1 MNEELHAWT
10 SDRLMGRIVREP
22 RRDRMTFVYDEGWR
36 TDATSYPLSLSMPLS
51 AESHSHDVIS
61 PFLWGLLPDNDGVL
75 RRWGERFHVSPGNVF
90 RLLEHVGEDC
100 AGAVQLVKPERI
112 EVWRAARSSGRVQ
125 WLNEDEIA
133 ERLRLL
139 LRDHSASRTGT
150 DRGHFS
156 LAGAQPKTALHYD
169 PKGGRWGVPSG
180 TVPTTHIFKP
190 PTGDFDGYAEN
201 EHFCM
206 TLCRAL
212 GIASATST
220 LTRFGDV
227 TVIIVD
233 RFDRLR
239 HGARVLRIHQED
251 MCQAM
256 ARMPQQKYQNQG
268 GPSAAEIMNL
278 IRRHSGARDEDAAR
292 FVNALIFNWLV
303 MGTDAHAKNYAFL
316 IGSGGRVRL
325 APLYDLSS
333 ALPYPQQVH
342 PRQATLAMKIGGK
355 YKLREMTLR
364 EWRKA
369 AAELR
374 YDESALIDRL
384 RHLAQSIP
392 DAASDVHKQL
402 RAGGIRHDVTK
413 RLAQALQQRAVE
425 CAKSS
430 TT

>member
-10 SDRLMGRIVREP
+10 SDRLMGHIVREP
-22 RRDRMTFVYDEGWR
+22 RRDRMTFVYDEAWR
-36 TDATSYPLSLSMPLS
+36 ADATSHPLSLSMPLS
-51 AESHSHDVIS
+51 GGSHAHDVIS

-100 AGAVQLVKPERI
+100 AGAVQLVKPERLDA
-112 EVWRAARSSGRVQ
+112 WRESRSAGRVQ
-125 WLNEDEIA
+125 WLSDDDIA

-156 LAGAQPKTALHYD
+156 LAGAQPKTALHFD
-169 PKGGRWGVPSG
+169 PKGNRWGVPSG

-206 TLCRAL
+206 SVARAL
-212 GIASATST
+212 GLGTATSRIT
-220 LTRFGDV
+220 SFGDV
-227 TVIIVD
+227 TVIVVE
-233 RFDRLR
+233 RFDRAR
-239 HGARVLRIHQED
+239 IGALVQRIHQED

-268 GPSAAEIMNL
+268 GPSAADIMNL
-278 IRRHSGARDEDAAR
+278 IRQHSAVREEDAAR
-292 FVNALIFNWLV
+292 FMDALIFNWLV

-316 IGSGGRVRL
+316 IGTGGRVRL

-355 YKLREMTLR
+355 YKLREITVR
-364 EWRKA
+364 EWRKC

-374 YDESALIDRL
+374 YDESILMDRI
-384 RHLAQSIP
+384 RSIAAMMP
-392 DAASDVHKQL
+392 DAASDVSKAL
-402 RAGGIRHDVTK
+402 RAAGIRHSVCK
-413 RLAQALQQRAVE
+413 RLVDAMRERCGAV
-425 CAKSS
+425 SI
-430 TT
+430 

>member
-1 MNEELHAWT
+1 MNEELHAWAGE
-10 SDRLMGRIVREP
+10 RLMGRVVREP
-22 RRDRMTFVYDEGWR
+22 RRDRMTFVYEEAWR
-36 TDATSYPLSLSMPLS
+36 ADAMSHPLSLSMPLS
-51 AESHSHDVIS
+51 AASHLHDVIA

-100 AGAVQLVKPERI
+100 AGAVQLVKPERLGA
-112 EVWRAARSSGRVQ
+112 WQLSRNAGRVQ
-125 WLNEDEIA
+125 WLSEDDIA
-133 ERLRLL
+133 GRLRLL

-169 PKGGRWGVPSG
+169 PKGNRWGVPSG

-206 TLCRAL
+206 SLARAL
-212 GIASATST
+212 GLGTATSRVT
-220 LTRFGDV
+220 SFGDV
-227 TVIIVD
+227 TVIVVE
-233 RFDRLR
+233 RFDR
-239 HGARVLRIHQED
+239 ARTSTRVQRIHQED

-268 GPSAAEIMNL
+268 GPSAADIMNL
-278 IRRHSGARDEDAAR
+278 IRQHSAAREEDATR
-292 FVNALIFNWLV
+292 FMDALIFNWLV

-316 IGSGGRVRL
+316 IGTGGRVRL

-355 YKLREMTLR
+355 YKLREITVR
-364 EWRKA
+364 EWKKCST
-369 AAELR
+369 ELR
-374 YDESALIDRL
+374 YDEATLLDRI
-384 RHLAQSIP
+384 RSMAAMMP
-392 DAASDVHKQL
+392 DAASDVSKAL
-402 RAGGIRHDVTK
+402 RAAGIRHSVCK
-413 RLAQALQQRAVE
+413 RLVDAMRERCGTV
-425 CAKSS
+425 SI
-430 TT
+430 

>member
-1 MNEELHAWT
+1 
-10 SDRLMGRIVREP
+10 
-22 RRDRMTFVYDEGWR
+22 
-36 TDATSYPLSLSMPLS
+36 
-51 AESHSHDVIS
+51 
-61 PFLWGLLPDNDGVL
+61 
-75 RRWGERFHVSPGNVF
+75 
-90 RLLEHVGEDC
+90 
-100 AGAVQLVKPERI
+100 
-112 EVWRAARSSGRVQ
+112 
-125 WLNEDEIA
+125 
-133 ERLRLL
+133 
-139 LRDHSASRTGT
+139 
-150 DRGHFS
+150 
-156 LAGAQPKTALHYD
+156 
-169 PKGGRWGVPSG
+169 
-180 TVPTTHIFKP
+180 
-190 PTGDFDGYAEN
+190 
-201 EHFCM
+201 M

-292 FVNALIFNWLV
+292 FVDALIFNWLV

-425 CAKSS
+425 CAISS